1 MINVV
6 VLMGRLVAD
15 PELKQTANGASVTS
29 FRIAVDRNFANKE
42 TGERQADFINIVAWR
57 QTAEFVCK
65 YFRKG
70 SMIAVEGSLQT
81 RNYEDKDGNKRTAYE
96 VVANN
101 VSFTGSKAESGTAPR
116 ENVASFEVPATAFS
130 SGSNGDFE
138 VVNEQDDDDLPF

>member
-57 QTAEFVCK
+57 QTADFVCK

-70 SMIAVEGSLQT
+70 SMIAIEGSLQT
-81 RNYEDKDGNKRTAYE
+81 RSYEDKDGNKRTAYE
-96 VVANN
+96 VVASN

-116 ENVASFEVPATAFS
+116 DNVASFEVPATAFS
-130 SGSNGDFE
+130 AGSNGDFE

>member
-42 TGERQADFINIVAWR
+42 TGERQADFITIVAWR

>member
-15 PELKQTANGASVTS
+15 PELKQTQNGTSVCS
-29 FRIAVDRNFANKE
+29 FRIAVDRNVANKQ
-42 TGERQADFINIVAWR
+42 TGERQADFINITAWR

-70 SMIAVEGSLQT
+70 SMIAIEGSLQT
-81 RNYEDKDGNKRTAYE
+81 RSYTDKDGNNRTAYD

-101 VSFTGSKAESGTAPR
+101 VSFTGSKVESGTRDGGAVP
-116 ENVASFEVPATAFS
+116 FEVPATAFS

-138 VVNEQDDDDLPF
+138 VVNEQEDDDLPF

>member
-42 TGERQADFINIVAWR
+42 TGERQADFITIVAWR
-57 QTAEFVCK
+57 QTAEFICK

-70 SMIAVEGSLQT
+70 SMIAVEGSLQS
-81 RNYEDKDGNKRTAYE
+81 RNYDDKDGNKRTVYE

-101 VSFTGSKAESGTAPR
+101 VSFTGSKAESGTASR
-116 ENVASFEVPATAFS
+116 EAVPFEVPATAFS

-138 VVNEQDDDDLPF
+138 IVNEQDDEDLPF

>member
-15 PELKQTANGASVTS
+15 PELKQTANGTAVTS
-29 FRIAVDRNFANKE
+29 FRIAVERNFANRQ

-57 QTAEFVCK
+57 QTAEFICK
-65 YFRKG
+65 YFRQG
-70 SMIAVEGSLQT
+70 SMIAIEGSLQT
-81 RNYEDKDGNKRTAYE
+81 RSYEDKDGNKRTAYD

-101 VSFTGSKAESGTAPR
+101 VSFTGSKAESGTR
-116 ENVASFEVPATAFS
+116 ENAIPFDVPTTAFS

-138 VVNEQDDDDLPF
+138 VVNEQEDDDLPF

>member
-15 PELKQTANGASVTS
+15 PELKQTQNGTSVCS
-29 FRIAVDRNFANKE
+29 FRIAVDRNVANKQ
-42 TGERQADFINIVAWR
+42 TGERQADFINITAWR

-70 SMIAVEGSLQT
+70 SMIAIEGSLQT
-81 RNYEDKDGNKRTAYE
+81 RSYTDKDGNNRTAYE

-101 VSFTGSKAESGTAPR
+101 VSFTGSKAESGTR
-116 ENVASFEVPATAFS
+116 EANATPFEVPATAFS

-138 VVNEQDDDDLPF
+138 VVNEQEDDDLPF

>member
-15 PELKQTANGASVTS
+15 PELKQTQNGTSVCS
-29 FRIAVDRNFANKE
+29 FSIAVERSFANKQ
-42 TGERQADFINIVAWR
+42 TGERQADFINITAWR
-57 QTAEFVCK
+57 QTADFICK

-70 SMIAVEGSLQT
+70 SMIAIEGSLQS
-81 RNYEDKDGNKRTAYE
+81 RSYEDKEGKKRTIYE

-101 VSFTGSKAESGTAPR
+101 ASFTGSKVESGTRDAG
-116 ENVASFEVPATAFS
+116 ATSFEVPATAFS

-138 VVNEQDDDDLPF
+138 VVNEQEDDDLPF

>member
-15 PELKQTANGASVTS
+15 PELKSTANGIATTS
-29 FRIAVDRNFANKE
+29 FRIAVDRNFANKQ

-57 QTAEFVCK
+57 QTAEFICK

-70 SMIAVEGSLQT
+70 SMIAIEGSLQT
-81 RNYEDKDGNKRTAYE
+81 RNYEDKNGNKRTAYE

-101 VSFTGSKAESGTAPR
+101 VSFTGSKSESGTAGAAP
-116 ENVASFEVPATAFS
+116 SVPFDVPTTAFS
-130 SGSNGDFE
+130 AGSNGDFE
-138 VVNEQDDDDLPF
+138 VVSDEDDDDLPF

>member
-42 TGERQADFINIVAWR
+42 TGERQADFITIVAWR

-81 RNYEDKDGNKRTAYE
+81 RYYEDKDGNKRTAYE

-138 VVNEQDDDDLPF
+138 VVNEHDDDDLPF

>member
-15 PELKQTANGASVTS
+15 PELKQTQNGTSVCS
-29 FRIAVDRNFANKE
+29 FRIAVDRNVANKQ
-42 TGERQADFINIVAWR
+42 TGERQADFINITAWR

-70 SMIAVEGSLQT
+70 SMIAIEGSLQT
-81 RNYEDKDGNKRTAYE
+81 RSYTDKDGNNRTAYD

-101 VSFTGSKAESGTAPR
+101 VSFTGSKAESGTRDANATP
-116 ENVASFEVPATAFS
+116 FEVPATAFS

-138 VVNEQDDDDLPF
+138 VVNEQEDDDLPF

>member
-15 PELKQTANGASVTS
+15 PELKSTANGIATTS
-29 FRIAVDRNFANKE
+29 FRIAVDRNFANKQ

-57 QTAEFVCK
+57 QTAEFICK

-70 SMIAVEGSLQT
+70 SMIAIEGSLQT
-81 RNYEDKDGNKRTAYE
+81 RSYEDKDGNKRTAYD

-101 VSFTGSKAESGTAPR
+101 VSFTGSKAESGTRDTVP
-116 ENVASFEVPATAFS
+116 FEVPTTAFS
-130 SGSNGDFE
+130 SGSQGDFE

>member
-15 PELKQTANGASVTS
+15 PELKQTTTGVSTTS

-57 QTAEFVCK
+57 QTADFICK

-70 SMIAVEGSLQT
+70 SMIAIEGSLQSRSYT
-81 RNYEDKDGNKRTAYE
+81 DKDGNNRTVYE
-96 VVANN
+96 VVASN
-101 VSFTGSKAESGTAPR
+101 VSFTGSKAESGTR
-116 ENVASFEVPATAFS
+116 ENAVPFEVPATAFS
-130 SGSNGDFE
+130 AGSNGDFE
-138 VVNEQDDDDLPF
+138 VVNEQEDDDLPF